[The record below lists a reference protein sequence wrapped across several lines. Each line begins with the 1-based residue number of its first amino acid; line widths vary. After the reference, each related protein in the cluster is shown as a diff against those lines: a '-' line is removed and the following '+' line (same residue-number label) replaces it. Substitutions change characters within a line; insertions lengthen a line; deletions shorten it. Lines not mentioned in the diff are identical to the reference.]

1 MTARY
6 VILSGDTFLEISVE
20 RPDLRRPFFFL
31 VLAIRDLLF
40 GGTLR
45 PVAALSRALLE
56 NRALLTAE
64 EILSDDALLG
74 LFGEL
79 WFLDVLIEHN
89 GPAAIQAWTGPQKQP
104 HDFRFGAVEVEVK
117 ATRSATRRH
126 TINGLEQLTPSKD
139 CTLFLLSIQGR
150 QTGPGAGSTIPE
162 MVSMIRHKLAIDVGE
177 EERFLQALRDCGYL
191 EQDEPKYELRIA
203 LANAPHLIKID
214 KNFPALTRPGV
225 SSLVGNDHSSRIMDV
240 RYELDVTGMGMADG
254 TATFVE
260 ALGLHN

>member
-1 MTARY
+1 
-6 VILSGDTFLEISVE
+6 
-20 RPDLRRPFFFL
+20 
-31 VLAIRDLLF
+31 
-40 GGTLR
+40 
-45 PVAALSRALLE
+45 
-56 NRALLTAE
+56 
-64 EILSDDALLG
+64 
-74 LFGEL
+74 
-79 WFLDVLIEHN
+79 
-89 GPAAIQAWTGPQKQP
+89 
-104 HDFRFGAVEVEVK
+104 
-117 ATRSATRRH
+117 
-126 TINGLEQLTPSKD
+126 
-139 CTLFLLSIQGR
+139 
-150 QTGPGAGSTIPE
+150 